1 MIIVTIKGRISNV
14 RFLENEGATKVRAG
28 QYFAY
33 QMPVANEAS
42 AVALSKRIEGDG
54 YAWDGYEKCWCEWS
68 AEVAEEA
75 EEAEEPLYAGWASIA
90 EQLRAKCKSATSAT
104 NEDCYLTMLAQLEA
118 LERKMYR
125 KRADTR
131 RLRAIMA
138 ELGAQSGAAAADYY
152 TTVRDEI
159 KGFAQTYW

>member
-33 QMPVANEAS
+33 QMPVANESA

-54 YAWDGYEKCWCEWS
+54 YAWEGYEKCWCEWS
-68 AEVAEEA
+68 ASELEAEDVEEA
-75 EEAEEPLYAGWASIA
+75 LYAGWASIA
-90 EQLRAKCKSATSAT
+90 EQLRAKSKSAT
-104 NEDCYLTMLAQLEA
+104 NEDCYLTMLAQLED

-131 RLRAIMA
+131 RVRAIRA
-138 ELGAQSGAAAADYY
+138 ELSSRSDAEAAAHY

-159 KGFAQTYW
+159 KVLAQKYW